1 MRVRIYPHTKSS
13 NPSAPIILVA
23 DKQLARVRLIVDVPA
38 ADLDE
43 FMQVGRLTRAYAQ
56 DNAAESEAVRGG
68 GAEEL
73 LFRLGGGVRGSTL
86 MGVVGA
92 AAGEADSMRS
102 SEADKVDDTPSG
114 REIGGRGRALCTQ
127 GWVGKTDAKMGMQG
141 RGVGEAVS
149 AGLAS

>member
-1 MRVRIYPHTKSS
+1 M
-13 NPSAPIILVA
+13 
-23 DKQLARVRLIVDVPA
+23 DVPSTG
-38 ADLDE
+38 LVE

-114 REIGGRGRALCTQ
+114 RDWGDGKGVAHARMGRQDRR
-127 GWVGKTDAKMGMQG
+127 KDDN
-141 RGVGEAVS
+141 
-149 AGLAS
+149 AG